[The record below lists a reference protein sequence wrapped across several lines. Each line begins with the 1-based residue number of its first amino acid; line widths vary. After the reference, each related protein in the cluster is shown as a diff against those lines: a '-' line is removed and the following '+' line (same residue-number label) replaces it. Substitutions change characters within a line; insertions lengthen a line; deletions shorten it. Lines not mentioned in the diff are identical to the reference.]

1 MTTHYFSYLP
11 NVKVRISTFRKN
23 NVEPYIVAKNIFRRV
38 KLREAIQ
45 DDVLGFSQYTV
56 QNNQRPDQVAELF
69 YDDPTLDW
77 VVLTVN
83 NIVNQS
89 HSWPMTNDEFYNYMY
104 DKYDTNIDGIRHY
117 ETYEVVDSADTNR
130 VILEGGLIVDENF
143 TFKFY
148 NTTTQSYSDLSN
160 EDVARPVTNLEYEN
174 RLNDE
179 KRAIIILRRAY
190 LDKAILDSIRELRY
204 KKSSDYISDNLKKS
218 YNIRLSF

>member
-1 MTTHYFSYLP
+1 
-11 NVKVRISTFRKN
+11 
-23 NVEPYIVAKNIFRRV
+23 
-38 KLREAIQ
+38 
-45 DDVLGFSQYTV
+45 
-56 QNNQRPDQVAELF
+56 
-69 YDDPTLDW
+69 
-77 VVLTVN
+77 
-83 NIVNQS
+83 
-89 HSWPMTNDEFYNYMY
+89 MTNDEFYNYMY

-190 LDKAILDSIRELRY
+190 LDRAVLDSIRELRY